1 MINDQADE
9 ATEELF
15 QPLLF
20 RYQIRLE
27 ISIRASDFILDCV
40 HLFYCKS
47 HKTNSKRG
55 GSYIDSPHWTKNQ
68 Q

>member
-1 MINDQADE
+1 MENPINDNNSLFSLKSDDIEIMINDQADE

-40 HLFYCKS
+40 HLFY
-47 HKTNSKRG
+47 
-55 GSYIDSPHWTKNQ
+55 
-68 Q
+68 